1 MIVTLLLIGLPLGFI
16 VGVTRRLDV
25 LALGA
30 VVTIV
35 GWWVLL
41 FTVGDVEFS
50 IRTLTLATVAALGNL
65 TIGTAAGWG
74 LGAGL
79 RALFGMTAE
88 R

>member
-1 MIVTLLLIGLPLGFI
+1 MIVTLLLIGLPLGFV
-16 VGVTRRLDV
+16 VGLTRRLDV

-30 VVTIV
+30 VATIV

-41 FTVGDVEFS
+41 FTIGDVEFS
-50 IRTLTLATVAALGNL
+50 IATLVFTTLAALGNL
-65 TIGTAAGWG
+65 TIGTGVGWAI
-74 LGAGL
+74 GAGL

>member
-1 MIVTLLLIGLPLGFI
+1 MILTILLIGLPLGFI
-16 VGVTRRLDV
+16 VGVTRRLDA
-25 LALGA
+25 LAFGV

-41 FTVGDVEFS
+41 FTVGGVEF
-50 IRTLTLATVAALGNL
+50 TVATLALTTLAALGNL
-65 TIGTAAGWG
+65 TIGTGTGWA

-79 RALFGMTAE
+79 RTLFGMTAE